1 MPDNAHAVI
10 DGDVCTSWNYGSY
23 GDANAFWQ
31 VDLGSAQPLEALTL
45 WPKMTPADG
54 DVIFKVQYK
63 AADADP
69 FVDYPSAAGL
79 TMTLH
84 DYHPWQTTFS
94 PPITARFFRI
104 TIVNGPSFAA
114 LREVGLFTGCTP

>member
-31 VDLGSAQPLEALTL
+31 VDLGSPQPLQALTM

-54 DVIFKVQYK
+54 EVIFKIQYK
-63 AADADP
+63 AAEADP
-69 FVDYPSAAGL
+69 FSDYPGAAGL

-114 LREVGLFTGCTP
+114 LREVGLFTGCP

>member
-1 MPDNAHAVI
+1 
-10 DGDVCTSWNYGSY
+10 
-23 GDANAFWQ
+23 
-31 VDLGSAQPLEALTL
+31 
-45 WPKMTPADG
+45 MTPADG
-54 DVIFKVQYK
+54 EVTFRIQYK
-63 AADADP
+63 SADADA

-104 TIVNGPSFAA
+104 TILNTPSFAA
-114 LREVGLFTGCTP
+114 LREVGLFTQCTQ